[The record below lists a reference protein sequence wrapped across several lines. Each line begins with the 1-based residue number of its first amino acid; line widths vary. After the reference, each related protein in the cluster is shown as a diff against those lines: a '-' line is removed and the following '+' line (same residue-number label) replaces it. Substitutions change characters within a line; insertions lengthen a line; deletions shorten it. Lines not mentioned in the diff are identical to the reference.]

1 LPVGGDGL
9 QPWPVSA
16 RPAPISFSSRNGLA
30 DEILEGAMI
39 PTFFSARQR
48 FRTRAWA
55 IAGAIT
61 LLACGA
67 RSALAQSSV
76 SSPGFLEHE
85 AVMPPLLFREV
96 WQQPPHTGP
105 LDDENRRITPQ
116 ALTNP
121 DLELRL
127 YGTDARS
134 IQVTEHNGI
143 PDLWTGFA
151 TSPVA
156 LTLRHKNAY
165 LDLTGLTR
173 MRWRT
178 RTENLHVLHPVVKLA
193 DGTLLVGSQTFSSPQ
208 RPMIGSNAFSG
219 NFVVSEVTF
228 DDQRWFQLD
237 PVKVVTMKEIG
248 TPDLSRVDEIGFVDL
263 MPGGGH
269 GFAGCSNVSWI
280 EVYANPRKR

>member
-1 LPVGGDGL
+1 MF
-9 QPWPVSA
+9 
-16 RPAPISFSSRNGLA
+16 PIFA
-30 DEILEGAMI
+30 EGTMI
-39 PTFFSARQR
+39 STFFT
-48 FRTRAWA
+48 TRAWA
-55 IAGAIT
+55 IAGSIA

-67 RSALAQSSV
+67 RNALAQTGAL
-76 SSPGFLEHE
+76 SPGVLEHE
-85 AVMPPLLFREV
+85 AVTPPLLFREG

-105 LDDENRRITPQ
+105 LNDENRRITPQ
-116 ALTNP
+116 AVTNP

-127 YGTDARS
+127 YGTDAHN

-143 PDLWTGFA
+143 PDLWTGFT

-193 DGTLLVGSQTFSSPQ
+193 DGTLLVGSQTFTSPQ
-208 RPMIGSNAFSG
+208 RPMVGSNAFSG

-237 PVKVVTMKEIG
+237 PVKVVTMKEVG
-248 TPDLSRVDEIGFVDL
+248 NPDLSRVDEIGFVDL

-280 EVYANPRKR
+280 EVYATPRKR

>member
-1 LPVGGDGL
+1 M
-9 QPWPVSA
+9 
-16 RPAPISFSSRNGLA
+16 ISTLFG
-30 DEILEGAMI
+30 
-39 PTFFSARQR
+39 TRQR
-48 FRTRAWA
+48 FNVRAFALVASLVVLAGGRHA
-55 IAGAIT
+55 I
-61 LLACGA
+61 
-67 RSALAQSSV
+67 AQSSA
-76 SSPGFLEHE
+76 PNGGFLEHE
-85 AVMPPLLFREV
+85 AVTPPLLFREV

-105 LDDENRRITPQ
+105 LTDENRRITPQ
-116 ALTNP
+116 ALTNA

-127 YGTDARS
+127 YGGDARN
-134 IQVTEHNGI
+134 IQVTEHNGV
-143 PDLWTGFA
+143 PDLWMGF
-151 TSPVA
+151 TTTPVA

-173 MRWRT
+173 VRWRT

-208 RPMIGSNAFSG
+208 RPMAGTTAFSG

-237 PVKVVTMKEIG
+237 PMKVVVLKEIP
-248 TPDLSRVDEIGFVDL
+248 TPDLNRVDEIGFVDL

-280 EVYANPRKR
+280 EVYAAPRKR

>member
-1 LPVGGDGL
+1 M
-9 QPWPVSA
+9 
-16 RPAPISFSSRNGLA
+16 ISTFVITRRCFGSRVL
-30 DEILEGAMI
+30 
-39 PTFFSARQR
+39 
-48 FRTRAWA
+48 A
-55 IAGAIT
+55 IAGSIAF
-61 LLACGA
+61 LACGG
-67 RSALAQSSV
+67 RTVLAQTSAQ
-76 SSPGFLEHE
+76 SPGFLEHE
-85 AVMPPLLFREV
+85 AATPPLLFREV
-96 WQQPPHTGP
+96 WKQPPHTGP
-105 LDDENRRITPQ
+105 LNDENRRITPE

-121 DLELRL
+121 DLEYRL
-127 YGTDARS
+127 YGTDARN

-151 TSPVA
+151 ESPVA

-193 DGTLLVGSQTFSSPQ
+193 DGALLVGSQTFSSPQ
-208 RPMIGSNAFSG
+208 RRMTGSNAFSG
-219 NFVVSEVTF
+219 SFVVSEVTF

-237 PVKVVTMKEIG
+237 PVKVVTLKEVG
-248 TPDLSRVDEIGFVDL
+248 NPDLSRVDEIGFVDL

-280 EVYANPRKR
+280 EVYATPRKR

>member
-1 LPVGGDGL
+1 MISTF
-9 QPWPVSA
+9 VSTA
-16 RPAPISFSSRNGLA
+16 RVRAPERFS
-30 DEILEGAMI
+30 
-39 PTFFSARQR
+39 P
-48 FRTRAWA
+48 RACA
-55 IAGAIT
+55 IAASIV
-61 LLACGA
+61 LLAGGG
-67 RSALAQSSV
+67 RNALAQSNPTSG
-76 SSPGFLEHE
+76 GFLEHD
-85 AVMPPLLFREV
+85 ALTPPLLFREV

-105 LDDENRRITPQ
+105 LNDENRRITPQ
-116 ALTNP
+116 ALTNT

-127 YGTDARS
+127 YGTDAQN
-134 IQVTEHNGI
+134 IQVTSHNGV
-143 PDLWTGFA
+143 PDLWTGF
-151 TSPVA
+151 TNSPVA
-156 LTLRHKNAY
+156 LTLRHKNSY

-208 RPMIGSNAFSG
+208 RRMVGSEAFSG

-237 PVKVVTMKEIG
+237 PMKVVVMKEVG
-248 TPDLSRVDEIGFVDL
+248 NPDLSRVDEIGFVDL

-280 EVYANPRKR
+280 EIYATPKKR

>member
-1 LPVGGDGL
+1 MISPV
-9 QPWPVSA
+9 VST
-16 RPAPISFSSRNGLA
+16 RRC
-30 DEILEGAMI
+30 
-39 PTFFSARQR
+39 FSAR
-48 FRTRAWA
+48 AWV
-55 IAGAIT
+55 IARLIA
-61 LLACGA
+61 LLACGG
-67 RSALAQSSV
+67 SNLLAQSSV
-76 SSPGFLEHE
+76 PNGGFLEHE
-85 AVMPPLLFREV
+85 AVTPALLFREV

-105 LDDENRRITPQ
+105 LNDENRRITDQ
-116 ALTNP
+116 ALTNR

-127 YGTDARS
+127 YGTDARN

-143 PDLWTGFA
+143 PDLWTGFT

-156 LTLRHKNAY
+156 LTLRHKSAY

-208 RPMIGSNAFSG
+208 RPMVGSNAFSG

-237 PVKVVTMKEIG
+237 PTKVVVMKEVG
-248 TPDLSRVDEIGFVDL
+248 SPDLSRVDEIGFVDL